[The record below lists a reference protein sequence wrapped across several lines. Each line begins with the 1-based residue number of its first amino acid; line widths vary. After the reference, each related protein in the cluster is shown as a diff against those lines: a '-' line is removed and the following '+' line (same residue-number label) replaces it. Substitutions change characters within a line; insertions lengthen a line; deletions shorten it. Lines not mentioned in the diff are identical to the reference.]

1 MKVSFARPEYVYDHA
16 FYQCKSLKFI
26 EIPQSVKEVGL
37 YAFSECSNLESVI
50 INGGYILTSAFGNCE
65 KLNKIQLGK
74 AYKSSG
80 SENGRAYF
88 INSFTNSNNVTNI
101 SGYCGENIT
110 WNLTG
115 SLTDGYTI
123 AICGTGD
130 TWDFWSYQD
139 SWQVDQPFS
148 YWAQYITR
156 ADVGSGIQNLN
167 SGLFR
172 NLTNLEELNISE
184 GVQYI
189 GSSLCQG
196 CTNLKKVSLP
206 KTAITVGSSAFAG
219 CENIETLNLGGVFPL
234 NTNAFDNCA
243 NILTASGY
251 AGDVAWTMDVS
262 EANVSLNIHGNGAIK
277 DLGSTYINNTWLF
290 DCPSFED
297 KLVDISIGEGVSHI
311 GARVFKDCINVQSVS
326 FSTSVT
332 SIGEQAFANCSGLT
346 EIVLPGSVNSVGNN
360 AFLHCSNLTEVV
372 IQDGVNSI
380 GESAFSGCTNLNNI
394 LIPGSV
400 SAVGEHAFAG
410 CTNLT
415 SLIIE
420 NGVTSIEES
429 AFENCDRLM
438 NIDIPDSVTEMGE
451 NVFSNCKNLLKI
463 TIPGSVYCIEY
474 GAFSNCNK
482 LSQVIIQDGTTSI
495 SDCAF
500 DGCSSLSSIFIP
512 KSVTQIE
519 TFAFDSCNALNNIYY
534 AGVEEDWKKISVSAG
549 NDALESA
556 TIHYNSTGPDDPG
569 SDVTDSNIVCMVN
582 TLTSYDENTKRAT
595 FGSEPTVYTYQIT
608 NETILSGDINTLIGK
623 TVLVRY
629 KSGEYGAPDMLT
641 HYVLSIS
648 PASVASG
655 TLKNVTQNIIS
666 IGNKEYPLDI
676 QNELL
681 QIVHTVQKRALVGN
695 DEI

>member
-1 MKVSFARPEYVYDHA
+1 M
-16 FYQCKSLKFI
+16 
-26 EIPQSVKEVGL
+26 
-37 YAFSECSNLESVI
+37 
-50 INGGYILTSAFGNCE
+50 
-65 KLNKIQLGK
+65 
-74 AYKSSG
+74 
-80 SENGRAYF
+80 
-88 INSFTNSNNVTNI
+88 
-101 SGYCGENIT
+101 
-110 WNLTG
+110 
-115 SLTDGYTI
+115 
-123 AICGTGD
+123 
-130 TWDFWSYQD
+130 
-139 SWQVDQPFS
+139 
-148 YWAQYITR
+148 
-156 ADVGSGIQNLN
+156 
-167 SGLFR
+167 
-172 NLTNLEELNISE
+172 
-184 GVQYI
+184 
-189 GSSLCQG
+189 CQG

-234 NTNAFDNCA
+234 NTIAFDRCA
-243 NILTASGY
+243 NILTASGC